1 MIKGENRMKNLEN
14 LTLLYVDFDD
24 LERKKYLSLF
34 KNYFNDIF
42 VTTKE
47 PLEFYYD
54 YKPDVVIV
62 ELLVPTAIEFVKKIR
77 EIDDKLILIALTRDS
92 TVKTLM
98 SVIELS
104 FSSYIIK
111 PIDKKI
117 LEDELMKLS
126 KKIQDR
132 DKIYLPYFCQWD
144 IKSKT
149 LFHKDDVIFLTK
161 KESKLF
167 ELLIEKKGKFCSDDD
182 ILFFVW
188 GDDFNKSITKSSV
201 RTLIKN
207 LRKKLPNG
215 LIENQYGVGYK
226 IIA

>member
-1 MIKGENRMKNLEN
+1 MKNLKN
-14 LTLLYVDFDD
+14 LTLLYIDFDD
-24 LERKKYLSLF
+24 LERKKYISLF
-34 KNYFNDIF
+34 KEYFKDIF
-42 VTTKE
+42 VTEKE
-47 PLEFYYD
+47 PLKFYYD
-54 YKPDVVIV
+54 YKPDIVIV
-62 ELLVPTAIEFVKKIR
+62 ELLTPSAIDFVKKVR
-77 EIDDKLILIALTRDS
+77 EIDDKVILIAITRDS

-104 FSSYIIK
+104 FSSYMIK
-111 PIDKKI
+111 PIDRKI
-117 LEDELMKLS
+117 LEDELIKLS
-126 KKIQDR
+126 KKIRDR
-132 DKIYLPYFCQWD
+132 DRIYLPYSCQWD

-149 LFHKDDVIFLTK
+149 LFYKDEVVFLTK

-167 ELLIEKKGKFCSDDD
+167 ELLIKKKGKFCSDDD

-215 LIENQYGVGYK
+215 LIKNQYGVGYK

>member
-1 MIKGENRMKNLEN
+1 MENLEN

-77 EIDDKLILIALTRDS
+77 EIDDKLLLIALTRDS

-98 SVIELS
+98 SIIELS

-117 LEDELMKLS
+117 LEDELKKLS

-132 DKIYLPYFCQWD
+132 DKVYLPQFCQWD

-149 LFHKDDVIFLTK
+149 LFHKDEVIFLTK

-207 LRKKLPNG
+207 LRRKLPNG

>member
-1 MIKGENRMKNLEN
+1 MENLEN
-14 LTLLYVDFDD
+14 LTLLYIDFED

-34 KNYFNDIF
+34 KNYFKDIF
-42 VTTKE
+42 VTAKE

-54 YKPDVVIV
+54 YKPDVIIV
-62 ELLVPTAIEFVKKIR
+62 ELLVPTAIEFVKKVR
-77 EIDDKLILIALTRDS
+77 EIDDKLLLIAITRDS

-111 PIDKKI
+111 PIDKNI
-117 LEDELMKLS
+117 LEDELLKLS

-132 DKIYLPYFCQWD
+132 DKIYLPQFCQWD

-161 KESKLF
+161 RESKLF